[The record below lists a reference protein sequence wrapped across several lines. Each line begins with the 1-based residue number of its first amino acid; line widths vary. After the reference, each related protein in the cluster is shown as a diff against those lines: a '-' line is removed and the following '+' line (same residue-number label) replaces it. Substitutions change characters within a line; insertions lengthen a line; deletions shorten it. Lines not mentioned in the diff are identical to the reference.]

1 MNRIICIKKSSCLA
15 CLVLL
20 FLFIVLPASGQ
31 GSSSLLGSWVS
42 NSEMGTVNL
51 VFHSE
56 NQLEFDG
63 EMFYYMLVPGV
74 IRVSDEYLFYDYPYE
89 LKGSILTI
97 SFPMEG
103 YQLQF
108 TRVKGTASS
117 DAGSQVNKTTQQQAQ
132 SQGGKAGNITEM
144 MKHFAGY
151 WWHYS
156 GTSSLSHEDLIYL
169 APDGTYRDRSENAAN
184 ITNYDQYGDV
194 SSQYL
199 GDFQNS
205 NRGRWT
211 VEGNKYEGV
220 IIVTNPDGTTFNIN
234 YRVKPSDNQ
243 KFGDYYF
250 NGRIYGWVTEQDL
263 RDMGY

>member
-1 MNRIICIKKSSCLA
+1 MIYFKRSGRMA
-15 CLVLL
+15 CLILL
-20 FLFIVLPASGQ
+20 MSCIMMLVRSQ
-31 GSSSLLGSWVS
+31 SSSSLSGSWVS

-51 VFHSE
+51 VFHSD

-74 IRVSDEYLFYDYPYE
+74 IRVSDEYMFYDYPYVMQ
-89 LKGSILTI
+89 GDILII
-97 SFPMEG
+97 SFPEEG

-108 TRVKGTASS
+108 TKVSGTTS
-117 DAGSQVNKTTQQQAQ
+117 AGSGKQVNKTTKQPAQ
-132 SQGGKAGNITEM
+132 TQDGGAAKVTEM

-156 GTSSLSHEDLIYL
+156 GSSSLSHEDLIYL
-169 APDGTYRDRSENAAN
+169 APDGSYRDRSENTAN
-184 ITNYDQYGDV
+184 VTNYDQYGDV
-194 SSQYL
+194 SSQYM
-199 GDFQNS
+199 GDFQN
-205 NRGRWT
+205 RTQGRWT
-211 VEGNKYEGV
+211 VKGNKCEGV
-220 IIVTNPDGTTFNIN
+220 IIVTKSDGSTFNIN

-250 NGRIYGWVTEQDL
+250 NGRLYGWVTEQDL